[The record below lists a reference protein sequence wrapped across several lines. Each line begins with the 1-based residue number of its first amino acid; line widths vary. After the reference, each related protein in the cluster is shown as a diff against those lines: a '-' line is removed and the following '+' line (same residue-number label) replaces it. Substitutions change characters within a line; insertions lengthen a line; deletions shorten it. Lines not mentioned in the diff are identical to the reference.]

1 MFCLLLHVTIV
12 MKSRFTVFAILSVA
26 IACPVYADDQQGDFE
41 PLFNG
46 HNLDNWVLTNTAPET
61 WTVKDSMLICSGKP
75 YGEIRTREMYQNFVL
90 EVEWRHLVP
99 GGNAGIFLWADD
111 IPSQGVP
118 FHRGIEV
125 QILEHAY
132 GNTRSHTTHGD
143 IFPIHGAKMTPDNGH
158 GGSRAFPTEMRGRP
172 APEWNHYRIT
182 CNDGTVT
189 LELNGKK
196 VTSGSNCTPQKGY
209 LCLESEGGIVHYR
222 NVRIR
227 ILRDTLLADKARDI
241 AIASRGYNTIYTGLN
256 LSGWS
261 TAGSILT
268 DETES
273 HGWKAADWKLQHSGS
288 ETELSSMPL
297 STRTGF
303 LLDVRRTATDA
314 SAKIVLREEDH
325 TTELV
330 TLAAEGSTSHM
341 NQKPGQWSRI
351 EYDWNNGNL
360 QLRINGAKVT
370 DAVLPKTISPKAV
383 LVLQGTGSLDFTN
396 LFAR

>member
-1 MFCLLLHVTIV
+1 
-12 MKSRFTVFAILSVA
+12 MKSRFVVLAFLS
-26 IACPVYADDQQGDFE
+26 IAVVCPAFADDPQDGFE

-46 HNLDNWVLTNTAPET
+46 RNLDNWVLTNTVPET
-61 WTVKDSMLICSGKP
+61 WTVKDGMLVCSGKP
-75 YGEIRTREMYQNFVL
+75 YGEIRTQEMYQNFVFD
-90 EVEWRHLVP
+90 VEWRHLVP

-111 IPSQGVP
+111 IPSRGVP

-143 IFPIHGAKMTPDNGH
+143 IFPIHGAKMTPDNGR

-182 CNDGTVT
+182 CNDGAVT

-196 VTSGSNCTPQKGY
+196 VTSGSNCTPRKGY

-222 NVRIR
+222 NVRIKK
-227 ILRDTLLADKARDI
+227 LPDTPLADADKDI
-241 AIASRGYNTIYTGLN
+241 AITNRGYETIYTGLN

-261 TAGSILT
+261 TNDSMLAN
-268 DETES
+268 ETES
-273 HGWKAADWKLQHSGS
+273 LGWKVADWKLQHSGS

-297 STRTGF
+297 SNRTGF
-303 LLDVRRTATDA
+303 LLDVRRTAADA
-314 SAKIVLREEDH
+314 SAKIMVRDGVH
-325 TTELV
+325 AADLV

-341 NQKPGQWSRI
+341 APKPGLWSRI
-351 EYDWNNGNL
+351 ECDWSDGDL

-370 DAVLPKTISPKAV
+370 DAVLPKVISPKAK
-383 LVLQGTGSLDFTN
+383 LVLQGTGSLEFTN

>member
-1 MFCLLLHVTIV
+1 
-12 MKSRFTVFAILSVA
+12 MKSRFVVFPILSVA
-26 IACPVYADDQQGDFE
+26 IACPVFADDQQDGFE

-61 WTVKDSMLICSGKP
+61 WTVKDSMLVCSGKP
-75 YGEIRTREMYQNFVL
+75 YGEIRTRKMYQNFVF

-111 IPSQGVP
+111 IPSRGVP

-132 GNTRSHTTHGD
+132 GNTLSHTTHGD
-143 IFPIHGAKMTPDNGH
+143 IFPIHGAKMTPDNGR

-182 CNDGTVT
+182 CNDGAVT

-196 VTSGSNCTPQKGY
+196 VTSGSNCTPKKGY

-227 ILRDTLLADKARDI
+227 KLPDTPLADEARDI
-241 AIASRGYNTIYTGLN
+241 AMQSRGYETIYTGLN
-256 LSGWS
+256 LFGWS
-261 TAGSILT
+261 ADGAILT

-273 HGWKAADWKLQHSGS
+273 HGWKVADWKLQHSGS
-288 ETELSSMPL
+288 ETEFSSMPL

-303 LLDVRRTATDA
+303 LLDVRRTAEDA
-314 SAKIVLREEDH
+314 SAKIVVRDEDH
-325 TTELV
+325 ATELV
-330 TLAAEGSTSHM
+330 TLAAEGSTLHM
-341 NQKPGQWSRI
+341 NQKPSQWSRI
-351 EYDWNNGNL
+351 ECDWSDRNL

-370 DAVLPKTISPKAV
+370 NTVLPKTISPKAV
-383 LVLQGTGSLDFTN
+383 LVLQGAGSLEFTN

>member
-1 MFCLLLHVTIV
+1 
-12 MKSRFTVFAILSVA
+12 MKSRFVVFAILSVA
-26 IACPVYADDQQGDFE
+26 VACPVFADDQQDGFE
-41 PLFNG
+41 SLFNG
-46 HNLDNWVLTNTAPET
+46 HNLDNWVLTNTVPET
-61 WTVKDSMLICSGKP
+61 WTVKDGMLVCSGKP
-75 YGEIRTREMYQNFVL
+75 YGEIRTREMYQNFVF

-111 IPSQGVP
+111 IPSRGVP

-143 IFPIHGAKMTPDNGH
+143 IFPIHGAKMTPDNGR

-182 CNDGTVT
+182 CNDGAVT
-189 LELNGKK
+189 LELNGKE
-196 VTSGSNCTPQKGY
+196 VTSGSNCTPRKGY
-209 LCLESEGGIVHYR
+209 LCLESEGGIVHYQ

-227 ILRDTLLADKARDI
+227 KLPDTPLTNEDKDV
-241 AIASRGYNTIYTGLN
+241 AIANRGYETIYTGLN

-261 TAGSILT
+261 TDDSMLT

-273 HGWKAADWKLQHSGS
+273 HGWKVADWKLQHSGS

-303 LLDVRRTATDA
+303 LLDVRRTAADA
-314 SAKIVLREEDH
+314 SAKIVVRNGDH
-325 TTELV
+325 ATELV

-351 EYDWNNGNL
+351 ECDWSDGDL
-360 QLRINGAKVT
+360 QFRINGARVT
-370 DAVLPKTISPKAV
+370 DKVLPKVILPKAE
-383 LVLQGTGSLDFTN
+383 LVLQGTGSVEFTN